1 MRSPIPILSTLSR
14 WIGRVAA
21 LGAAL
26 AVMTAT
32 HAKVLD
38 NFDDNV
44 KTDWSDF
51 TFQAGFG
58 LPVESSGQFRFE
70 LPPAGQAIFTAS
82 QKKSETFELKEGR
95 TVEFRADV
103 VQTGGKDSFAIL
115 AFIPS
120 DNSPGSLA
128 GYGLAKSTTDI
139 LITKGINKYF
149 VAESWPADGK
159 NENITLSLR
168 LTVRDGN
175 VEINARILDKDQA
188 NKVIYDKTVIDT
200 PAADVLASG
209 KDDPA
214 TPYIKSGYYTLYCYE
229 DFSAAA
235 PENPYKVYYDNA
247 ESFVNDTSV
256 LDNFDDNLKT
266 DWSDFTFQA
275 GFGLPVESSGQFR
288 FELPPAGQ
296 AIFTASQKKSETFE
310 LKEGR
315 TVEFRADV
323 VQTGGKD
330 SFAILA
336 FIPSD
341 NSPGSLAGY
350 GLAKSTT
357 DILIT
362 KGINKY
368 FVAESWPAD
377 GKNENITLSLRLT
390 VRDGNVEINARILDK
405 DQANK
410 VIYDKTVIDTP
421 AADVLASGKDD
432 PAAPYIK
439 SGYYTLYCYEDFSAA
454 APENPYKVYFDN
466 AVVSAPPQAANVAP
480 IITITSPDE
489 AANFQPA
496 TTQISLKVSDD
507 KGIADDGITVL
518 LNGTRYTKTNGL
530 ALSAAGSTRTA
541 TLGGLKADQDYTA
554 IVIATDSDGAS
565 STNSVHFDTF
575 TSAAIVLE
583 IEDYNYGGGR
593 FFDQPAVSVEG
604 AGGANSFGQLAGI
617 PEVDFSDTRTGPN
630 GNDTLYRSEDPI
642 RMQHSLDTA
651 RAKYAAAGGKE
662 AGVFDYDVSDFA
674 IGEWE
679 NYTRTIPA
687 GSYEVYLREAVSNL
701 ETGDSVLEQVT
712 SDRSLTNQTV
722 KLLGTF
728 LGKKTGFQYRNFPL
742 TDGAGI
748 SKTVLRLNGVTTLRL
763 RHLTA
768 DSRDGARFLN
778 YMVLLPVADTGIQRA
793 AVTSIT
799 PAPGSSVQTVTPEI
813 DVVIQ
818 NKDTTVVTSSVSLTV
833 NGTAVTPTVTTVAD
847 GATVQHALA
856 TLPSSGANNTA
867 TLIYKDNLG
876 VSLTNTWSFI
886 ITYPGLDPAWRV
898 AGTGKDRGLKV
909 RVVQATEVGENSLD
923 RAEQQLVAGST
934 IAKLSD
940 VTVTATSINYSQ
952 NAIDGGTDGYF
963 DGDAVIPGQTA
974 ENGSDNFAMEVTG
987 YLDLPAGIIRFG
999 VNCDDGYKLT
1009 INANPAPTTTPIMFH
1024 NGGPANETAD
1034 IVVPQAGLYPYRF
1047 VWYER
1052 TGAAHVEWFTVNRS
1066 TGDRTLVNT
1075 TGSVAS
1081 YLSITAPAL
1090 TVESADSVSG
1100 AYTAEAGAQ
1109 VNSTAKTITLT
1120 RSAASRFYRIRNDT
1134 VLHIKGIQLTATTVV
1149 LSYE

>member
-1 MRSPIPILSTLSR
+1 MRSSILTLPILSR

-32 HAKVLD
+32 QAKVLD

-51 TFQAGFG
+51 TFVPGVG
-58 LPVESSGQFRFE
+58 LPVESNGQFRFE
-70 LPPAGQAIFTAS
+70 IPPAGQSLFTAG

-95 TVEFRADV
+95 TVEFKADV
-103 VQTGGKDSFAIL
+103 IQTGGKDSFAIL
-115 AFIPS
+115 AFIPT
-120 DNSPGSLA
+120 DNSPGTLA
-128 GYGLAKSTTDI
+128 GYGIAKSTTDI

-168 LTVRDGN
+168 LTVRNGN

-235 PENPYKVYYDNA
+235 PENPYKVYFDNA
-247 ESFVNDTSV
+247 ETFVTDTSV
-256 LDNFDDNLKT
+256 LDNFDDNVKT
-266 DWSDFTFQA
+266 DWSDFTFVP
-275 GFGLPVESSGQFR
+275 GVGLPVESNGQFR
-288 FELPPAGQ
+288 FEIPPAGQ
-296 AIFTASQKKSETFE
+296 SLFTAGQKKSRTFD
-310 LKEGR
+310 LKEGER
-315 TVEFRADV
+315 VEFRADV
-323 VQTGGKD
+323 IQTGGKD

-336 FIPSD
+336 FIPTD
-341 NSPGSLAGY
+341 NSPGTLAGY

-368 FVAESWPAD
+368 FVAESWPSD
-377 GKNENITLSLRLT
+377 GKNENITLSLTLT
-390 VRDGNVEINARILDK
+390 VRNGNVEINARILDK
-405 DQANK
+405 DQANR

-489 AANFQPA
+489 AANFLPA

-507 KGIADDGITVL
+507 KAIADDGIAVL

-541 TLGGLKADQDYTA
+541 TLGGLKADQDYAA

-575 TSAAIVLE
+575 TGAAIVVE
-583 IEDYNYGGGR
+583 IEDYNYGGGQ
-593 FFDQPAVSVEG
+593 FFDNPAVSVEG
-604 AGGANSFGQLAGI
+604 AGGANSFGQLAGVAD
-617 PEVDFSDTRTGPN
+617 VDFSDTRTGPN

-642 RMQHSLDTA
+642 RMQHSLDTT
-651 RAKYAAAGGKE
+651 RAKYTAAGGKN

-701 ETGDSVLEQVT
+701 ETGDCVLEQVT
-712 SDRSLTNQTV
+712 SDRTQPNQTV

-818 NKDTTVVTSSVSLTV
+818 NKDTTVVTSSVNLTV
-833 NGTAVTPTVTTVAD
+833 NGTAVTPKVTSAAD
-847 GATVQHALA
+847 GATVQYALA
-856 TLPSSGANNTA
+856 TLPASGANNTA

-940 VTVTATSINYSQ
+940 TTVTATSINYSQ
-952 NAIDGGTDGYF
+952 NAIDGGTDGFF

-1009 INANPAPTTTPIMFH
+1009 INANPTPTTTPIMFH
-1024 NGGPANETAD
+1024 NGGPASETAD

-1052 TGAAHVEWFTVNRS
+1052 TGAAHVEWFTVNPD
-1066 TGDRTLVNT
+1066 TGVRTLVNT

-1090 TVESADSVSG
+1090 SVESADSVSG
-1100 AYTAEAGAQ
+1100 AYAAEAGAQ
-1109 VNSTAKTITLT
+1109 LNSTAKTITLT
-1120 RSAASRFYRIRNDT
+1120 RSAASRFYRIKNDT
-1134 VLHIKGIQLTATTVV
+1134 LVHIKGLQLTATTVV